1 MIRPLDNE
9 NLVDNVFASY
19 EARIRSVEC
28 FLETARSV
36 LESFEESLLRVRG
49 DYEQISEQL
58 RDTLAKNGSLRKKDF
73 DGMIGVVM
81 ADQDRRGQE
90 VRDLSRRYLDEQTQL
105 THELHGRLRGFTSAL
120 AEGEAAKVTEH
131 HQAITDL
138 FAKQQRHG
146 EDVVT
151 RLKESQ
157 KAQQETAGML
167 KGLLAKGREL
177 RIRDFKSMLAE
188 FKRQRDQRL
197 IEQDQRR
204 EEVQDMLRES
214 RTRRVEAEQD
224 RRRRAEDR
232 GRKAEDEATWQER
245 VDEQVE
251 EMEAGLRRRSQQN
264 ELTRCGSCSQ

>member
-1 MIRPLDNE
+1 MIRPLDSE

-19 EARIRSVEC
+19 EARIQSVEC

-36 LESFEESLLRVRG
+36 LESFDESLLHVRG
-49 DYEQISEQL
+49 EYEQISEQL
-58 RDTLAKNGSLRKKDF
+58 RDNLAKNGSLRKKDF
-73 DGMIGVVM
+73 DNMMGVVM
-81 ADQDRRGQE
+81 ADQNRRGQE

-120 AEGEAAKVTEH
+120 AEGESAKVTEH

-138 FAKQQRHG
+138 FMRQQRRS

-151 RLKESQ
+151 QLKESQ
-157 KAQQETAGML
+157 KEQQETAGML
-167 KGLLAKGREL
+167 RGLLTKGREL
-177 RIRDFKSMLAE
+177 RTKDLKSILAE

-214 RTRRVEAEQD
+214 RARRVEAEQD
-224 RRRRAEDR
+224 RRRRTEDR

-245 VDEQVE
+245 VDERVE
-251 EMEAGLRRRSQQN
+251 ETEACLRRCSQEN
-264 ELTRCGSCSQ
+264 ELTSCGSCLP